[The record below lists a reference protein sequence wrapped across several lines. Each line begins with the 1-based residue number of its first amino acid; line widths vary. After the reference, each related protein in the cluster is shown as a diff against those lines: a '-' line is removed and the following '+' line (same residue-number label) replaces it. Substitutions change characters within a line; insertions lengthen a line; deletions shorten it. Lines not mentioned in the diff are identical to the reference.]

1 MTSLNNN
8 TVVSPV
14 VAQKVVALPKKATVQ
29 IVESA
34 FDIKQK
40 KSEYDVLLGMDVLV
54 EKSIEELV
62 RTGLVFDRGNILVCI
77 DRDNSVHQL
86 NATTIRFAL
95 SKLVNFVKTTYNKGT
110 SVTEPVNCPSYI
122 GETIS
127 SMTKWRGMPIID
139 AVTDHPVLT
148 SDNKLIGSGYNKSTK
163 TFGRFDDANFNIPVN
178 PSFEDA
184 IKSLEE
190 VQKLLQT
197 FEFEGAGDESAT
209 LSAMLTAVSRP
220 VLSTALLT
228 LIDAPMSGSGKGYL
242 GGLLA
247 KLACNAV
254 HPAKQ
259 LPDNHDE
266 IRKVITSSLLSAKPV
281 LFFDELAMSEID
293 CPSIRTLATAEI
305 FSDRMLGSNRDID
318 VSTKTFV
325 VCTGNNISPTADTAR
340 RMLHI
345 RLNPMCE
352 NPSSRQFSYDAEAE
366 MTAKRDEF
374 VSHLLTIQRAFLLA
388 NTRGETTKPAQAIG
402 GFKDWDLMCR
412 QPILWL
418 TGVDSC
424 TRMLE
429 TMKSN
434 PAKND
439 LLAMINAW
447 TEAFGDVATKASDA
461 IRNEAFK
468 ALCEDYIKRKP
479 GSQITSIGVGM
490 WIKKH
495 KGQVVDKK
503 YFDEDVSVNGVQ
515 YWVVRSI

>member
-1 MTSLNNN
+1 MTSLNN

-14 VAQKVVALPKKATVQ
+14 APASNVVALPKKATVQ

-40 KSEYDVLLGMDVLV
+40 KTEYDVLLGMDVLV
-54 EKSIEELV
+54 EKSIDELV
-62 RTGLVFDRGNILVCI
+62 KTGLIFDRGNILVCI
-77 DRDNSVHQL
+77 DRDNAVHQL
-86 NATTIRFAL
+86 NKVTIRLIL
-95 SKLVNFVKTTYNKGT
+95 SKLASFVKTTYNKGA

-122 GETIS
+122 GETIA
-127 SMTKWRGMPIID
+127 SMTKWRDMPIID

-163 TFGRFDDANFNIPVN
+163 TFGRFDDANFNISAN
-178 PSFEDA
+178 PTFEDA

-259 LPDNHDE
+259 LPDNFDE

-318 VSTKTFV
+318 VSTKTFCI
-325 VCTGNNISPTADTAR
+325 CTGNNISPTADTAR

-352 NPSSRQFSYDAEAE
+352 NPSSRQFSYDAETE

-388 NTRGETTKPAQAIG
+388 NSRGETTKPAQAIG

-418 TGVDSC
+418 TGVDPC
-424 TRMLE
+424 QRMLE

-439 LLAMINAW
+439 LMVMLNAW
-447 TEAFGDVATKASDA
+447 VEAFGDTPTKAGEA
-461 IRNEAFK
+461 VKNEGFRTV
-468 ALCEDYIKRKP
+468 CEDYMKRRP
-479 GSQITSIGVGM
+479 GMQINSILVAN

-495 KGQVVDKK
+495 KGQVVDKRF
-503 YFDEDVSVNGVQ
+503 FDEHSFYQGSPFYIVK
-515 YWVVRSI
+515 SI